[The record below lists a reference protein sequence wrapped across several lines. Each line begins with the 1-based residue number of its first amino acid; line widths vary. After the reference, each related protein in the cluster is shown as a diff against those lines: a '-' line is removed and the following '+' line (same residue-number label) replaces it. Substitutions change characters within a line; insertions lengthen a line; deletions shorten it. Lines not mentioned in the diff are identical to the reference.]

1 MTVEEGGWGRTRKKG
16 GSTAVQACSVSIATH
31 PHPLIRIR
39 IGLVMVSPIV
49 PATPAFDA
57 AGTPYSPE
65 YGDVYHS
72 ADSGP
77 GQARHVFL
85 GGNDLPA
92 RWAGARAF
100 TLLETGFGLGINFL
114 ATWQAWRADSARPQ
128 RLHFVSVEKHPF
140 TRQGLATL
148 HGRYP
153 EFAPRASELQSA
165 WPLPLPGLHRLQ
177 FEDGRVTL
185 TLAFADV
192 IDVLPKLRLA
202 ADAFYLDGFSP
213 DRNPEMWTLA
223 ALKALSRLAQPGAT
237 LATYTAA
244 RGVRDALAAAGFA
257 AAKRPGFGRKRDM
270 LAARFAPSRP
280 SRYAAPAMPQWS
292 ERRAIVVGAGL
303 AGASAAERLA
313 ARGWK
318 IELIERHPAP
328 ASEASGIAAGVFH
341 PQVSRDDSVLSR
353 LTRAGF
359 LYALR
364 GWRAIE
370 SRGHRFEWA
379 RCGVLQIAKDAREEA
394 RLAGAIRAL
403 GHPPEYVDYVPREE
417 AARLTRCAVGTG
429 GLWFPEGGWVRPAD
443 LVSALLAA
451 ARSALT
457 LHAGAAVHTV
467 VREGDRWRALARNGA
482 VIASAPVVVLA
493 NSHDAARLVIPG
505 VALKRVRGQLTCL
518 PAGSMALPA
527 AVLAGAGHLIPAPD
541 GTAVVGA
548 TYDFDD
554 ENPDPREEG
563 HAGNLERLGRLL
575 PGTAV
580 SLDPAGLAGSVGF
593 RCVAPDRLPLIGA
606 LPDAGA
612 APSVARARDL
622 PRLDGLYGAFGY
634 ASRGLTWALLGGELI
649 ASAVEGDPLPL
660 EGDLADAIDPAR
672 FLLRRA
678 RRGKS

>member
-1 MTVEEGGWGRTRKKG
+1 
-16 GSTAVQACSVSIATH
+16 
-31 PHPLIRIR
+31 
-39 IGLVMVSPIV
+39 MVSPIV
-49 PATPAFDA
+49 TAKPAFDA
-57 AGTPYSPE
+57 AGTPFSPE

-92 RWAGARAF
+92 RWAGKRIF
-100 TLLETGFGLGINFL
+100 TIVETGFGLGLNFL
-114 ATWQAWRADSARPQ
+114 ATWQAWRDDPARPQ

-140 TRQGLATL
+140 TRAGLAAL

-153 EFAPRASELQSA
+153 EFAPLAAELQSD
-165 WPLPLPGLHRLQ
+165 WPLPLPGLHRLH

-185 TLAFADV
+185 TLAFGDV
-192 IDVLPKLRLA
+192 TDVLPKLKLA

-223 ALKALSRLAQPGAT
+223 ALKALSRLAHPGAT
-237 LATYTAA
+237 LATYTSA
-244 RGVRDALAAAGFA
+244 RGVRDALATAGFA
-257 AAKRPGFGRKRDM
+257 VERRPGFGRKRDM
-270 LAARFAPSRP
+270 LAARLAPLRP
-280 SRYAAPAMPQWS
+280 SRHTAPAMPQWS
-292 ERRAIVVGAGL
+292 ERRAIVIGAGL
-303 AGASAAERLA
+303 AGAAVSERLA
-313 ARGWK
+313 ARGWT
-318 IELIERHPAP
+318 IDLIERHSAP

-364 GWRAIE
+364 GWRALE
-370 SRGHRFEWA
+370 RRGHRFEWA
-379 RCGVLQIAKDAREEA
+379 PCGVLQIAKDAREEA

-403 GHPPEYVDYVPREE
+403 GHPPEYVDYVLRDQ
-417 AARLTRCAVGTG
+417 AARFAACAAGTG

-443 LVSALLAA
+443 LVSAQIAA
-451 ARSALT
+451 AGARGNLKLHLGVTAHALDRAGNNWRILSEDGT
-457 LHAGAAVHTV
+457 LIAA
-467 VREGDRWRALARNGA
+467 
-482 VIASAPVVVLA
+482 APVVVLA
-493 NSHDAARLVIPG
+493 NSHDAARLAAPG
-505 VALKRVRGQLTCL
+505 VVLKRVRGQLTCL
-518 PAGSMALPA
+518 PAASLALPA

-554 ENPDPREEG
+554 ESPDPREES
-563 HAGNLERLGRLL
+563 HAGNLERLERLL
-575 PGTAV
+575 PGA
-580 SLDPAGLAGSVGF
+580 SESMDPAGLAGSVGF

-606 LPDAGA
+606 LPDTGA
-612 APSVARARDL
+612 APSGSRARDL
-622 PRLDGLYGAFGY
+622 PRLSGLYGAFGY

-649 ASAVEGDPLPL
+649 ASAVAGEPLPL
-660 EGDLADAIDPAR
+660 EGDLADAIDPSR

-678 RRGKS
+678 RRGKSS